1 MKVTE
6 IVKDLLLGFND
17 LDTSINLNIILLG
30 SYDIL
35 IGMDWLKS
43 HKYVIDYLHKI
54 FSSVD
59 EEDKY
64 NHQWRKFIDLYL
76 HDKFQHYNVKSVLRK
91 GVNFMASKLKNLSPK
106 KNGIGTISYF
116 KGIWSCILW

>member
-17 LDTSINLNIILLG
+17 LDTSVNLNILPLW

-35 IGMDWLKS
+35 IGMDWLES
-43 HKYVIDYLHKI
+43 HKDVIDYLHKI

-64 NHQWRKFIDLYL
+64 HTMNEIYRTLSTWQISALQCKKCI
-76 HDKFQHYNVKSVLRK
+76 RK
-91 GVNFMASKLKNLSPK
+91 GWQLY
-106 KNGIGTISYF
+106 GIKIKEF
-116 KGIWSCILW
+116 EPEK

>member
-1 MKVTE
+1 MKVTK

-17 LDTSINLNIILLG
+17 LDTSVNLNILPLG

-35 IGMDWLKS
+35 IGMDWIES
-43 HKYVIDYLHKI
+43 HKAVIDYLHKI

-64 NHQWRKFIDLYL
+64 HTMKKIYRPLSTRQISALQRKKCI
-76 HDKFQHYNVKSVLRK
+76 RK
-91 GVNFMASKLKNLSPK
+91 GCQLY
-106 KNGIGTISYF
+106 GIKIKEF
-116 KGIWSCILW
+116 EPEK